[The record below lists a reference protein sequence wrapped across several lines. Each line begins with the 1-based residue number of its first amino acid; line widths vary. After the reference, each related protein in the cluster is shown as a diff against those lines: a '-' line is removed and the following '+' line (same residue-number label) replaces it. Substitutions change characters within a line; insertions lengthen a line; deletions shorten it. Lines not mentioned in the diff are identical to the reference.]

1 MFDRIAEPNLNNGK
15 GKSSVGEP
23 QDILVLWGPL
33 LFELRTM
40 RFAESSLANNSRG
53 QTLVPVTLLIPAL
66 TPGHTP
72 SFEELLVLNLFGGG
86 IAIAQV
92 SLFHPVYVAQIQA
105 ARILG
110 LFERQRTTLDKLD
123 QVEIIIRQVTLLA
136 RLPNENL
143 DL

>member
-1 MFDRIAEPNLNNGK
+1 MCNRIAEPNLNNGK

-72 SFEELLVLNLFGGG
+72 SFEELLVLDLFGGG

-92 SLFHPVYVAQIQA
+92 SLFGPVYVAQIQA